1 MTLWGNV
8 FLSDLTEEKSER
20 NTTNTT
26 TQVIILK
33 AYSIY
38 ITREKVHV

>member
-8 FLSDLTEEKSER
+8 FLSDLTEEKSEG
-20 NTTNTT
+20 NTTNT

-38 ITREKVHV
+38 ITRDKVHV